1 MICELYNARHSALEV
16 TNFIVSLANKR
27 TFSLSLLITDILPAN
42 LLAALFWSLLNLFFS
57 IEA

>member
-27 TFSLSLLITDILPAN
+27 TFSLSLLITDIQQMC
-42 LLAALFWSLLNLFFS
+42 
-57 IEA
+57 